1 MYTIAF
7 DFGPWRGLG
16 VERGKNLTA
25 VKFGFCVMW
34 LVPMS
39 MTEFGRRLSKTAPL
53 KPQNPNDKGKNY
65 RLN

>member
-16 VERGKNLTA
+16 IERGKHLTA

-34 LVPMS
+34 LIPMS
-39 MTEFGRRLSKTAPL
+39 MTDFGKRIAKGAAN
-53 KPQNPNDKGKNY
+53 KPQSQDKKY